1 MYCPSSPPQQQHHE
15 DSTET
20 DGSTDEILNSSN
32 LTLDKE
38 EIAQDLLPNESENIE
53 EGTGEESLDDL
64 HSDLFPGPGSHA
76 SDSPGSYGTHR
87 LLRCKSLRCKS
98 SFFKNLGTL
107 CKTKV
112 TMSTYLH

>member
-1 MYCPSSPPQQQHHE
+1 MYCPSTEPIEQQE
-15 DSTET
+15 DSNET

-38 EIAQDLLPNESENIE
+38 EIAQDLLPNEGENVD
-53 EGTGEESLDDL
+53 EGTGEESIDDL

-87 LLRCKSLRCKS
+87 LLRCEWSHL
-98 SFFKNLGTL
+98 
-107 CKTKV
+107 
-112 TMSTYLH
+112 